1 MRDLDRKR
9 EEQPGEEEWTM
20 LVLSVIASTLVQL
33 PRAFVAMPRRQ
44 VKTLV
49 HKCYYVIRQYLV
61 KDFEVCS
68 VNRRE

>member
-1 MRDLDRKR
+1 
-9 EEQPGEEEWTM
+9 M